1 MRNVMKT
8 NETNTNTK
16 NDRYT
21 SIRVKSNTKID
32 VNKFLDKANKAE
44 DCGKITFDALI
55 GYFLE
60 NVAKE
65 DIEKLQIKSITWAHE
80 DKYIRS
86 LWEKKK
92 GKVSETKWKEMLHLG
107 QLREFTMEHTRLS

>member
-1 MRNVMKT
+1 MRT
-8 NETNTNTK
+8 NETSTNVK
-16 NDRYT
+16 DNKYT
-21 SIRVKSNTKID
+21 SIRVKKNTKID
-32 VNKFLDKANKAE
+32 VNKFLNKTNRTE

-60 NVAKE
+60 NLTKE
-65 DIEKLQIKSITWAHE
+65 DIEKLQIRSITWAHE
-80 DKYIRS
+80 DKYIRN

-107 QLREFTMEHTRLS
+107 KLREFTMEHTRLS